1 MMRREL
7 GRPKTDLKGACLDRQ
22 RLCRA
27 QLRNAQLRGSSLR
40 NADLRGADLRGADL
54 RNTDL
59 RGARLEGARYNR
71 TTRWPA
77 GFDPERSGARC
88 SGYLPNSTAAE

>member
-1 MMRREL
+1 MTRREIA
-7 GRPKTDLKGACLDRQ
+7 RPNIDLKGACLDRQ
-22 RLCRA
+22 RLLRA
-27 QLRNAQLRGSSLR
+27 RLRNAQLRFSSLR

-54 RNTDL
+54 RNSDL
-59 RGARLEGARYNR
+59 RGARLQGARYNR

-88 SGYLPNSTAAE
+88 IELRVEAETQS